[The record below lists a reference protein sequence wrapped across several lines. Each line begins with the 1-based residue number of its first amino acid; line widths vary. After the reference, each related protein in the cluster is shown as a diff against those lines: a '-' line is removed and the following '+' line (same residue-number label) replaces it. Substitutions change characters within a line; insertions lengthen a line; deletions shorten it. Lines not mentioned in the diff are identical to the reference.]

1 MNRYNIFNNKNKKLS
16 SNSSFHLTEES
27 FPKLAVDNK
36 LEKEESNGEMKK
48 NISYVDKLNYMV
60 EEENSKDDLKPGWI
74 RLSLNRKE
82 NININNNEI
91 NNNEINN
98 NEFNISSDEIKK
110 RLQPMIDRWENYKM
124 NYIELNGEDDYYFH
138 HRFPNYDYSCYLS
151 EEEDDDETNEYFN
164 IDTVL
169 QENNDDFN
177 NFY

>member
-16 SNSSFHLTEES
+16 YNPSFHLTEES
-27 FPKLAVDNK
+27 FPKLAIDNK
-36 LEKEESNGEMKK
+36 LEKGESNGEMKK

-74 RLSLNRKE
+74 RLSLNRKK
-82 NININNNEI
+82 NININNNK
-91 NNNEINN
+91 INN

-110 RLQPMIDRWENYKM
+110 RLQPMIDRWENYKL
-124 NYIELNGEDDYYFH
+124 NYIELNGEDDYYH
-138 HRFPNYDYSCYLS
+138 YHKFPNYDYSCYLS

-164 IDTVL
+164 IDIDTVL

>member
-27 FPKLAVDNK
+27 FPKLAIESK
-36 LEKEESNGEMKK
+36 LEKEETNGEMRK

-82 NININNNEI
+82 NININNNEV
-91 NNNEINN
+91 NHDNDNDY
-98 NEFNISSDEIKK
+98 EFTISSDEIKK

-124 NYIELNGEDDYYFH
+124 NYIELNGEDDYDFH
-138 HRFPNYDYSCYLS
+138 HRFPNYDYSYLNIIE
-151 EEEDDDETNEYFN
+151 EEEDDSFDIALA
-164 IDTVL
+164 IDL
-169 QENNDDFN
+169 QEINDDFN